1 MAAAEPTT
9 TLDDGGP
16 RKEWPERTP
25 AEEARLRGIVQSHH
39 SFIWR
44 VVRRLGI
51 SEGDVDDVTQEV
63 FCVAA
68 NRLGDI
74 EEGKEKS
81 FLYSTAV
88 RVTANARRARRRR
101 QNAYDG
107 FEVAPREPVPLPDT
121 LSDQR
126 TARKILDDILESLP
140 DDLREVLVLHEIEEM
155 GVSDV
160 SELLDIPMGTVGSRL
175 RRAREKFQAAVA
187 RRRARAE
194 FRTGAA

>member
-1 MAAAEPTT
+1 MPAEQDAESATGAPK
-9 TLDDGGP
+9 
-16 RKEWPERTP
+16 KEWPDRTP
-25 AEEARLRGIVQSHH
+25 AEEARLRQIVQSHH

-51 SEGDVDDVTQEV
+51 NEGDVDDVTQEV

-74 EEGKEKS
+74 ETGKEKS

-107 FEVAPREPVPLPDT
+107 YEVAPRESVPLPDS

-126 TARKILDDILESLP
+126 NARKILDEILESLP
-140 DDLREVLVLHEIEEM
+140 EDLREVLVLHEIEEM
-155 GVSDV
+155 GVADV
-160 SELLDIPMGTVGSRL
+160 AQLLDIPMGTVGSRL